1 MQSPVDTPAADP
13 ASATAPV
20 MLGVSHRSAAVEIRG
35 RLAIPADDR
44 NAALESLGGVA
55 GVRECAILATCNRT
69 EIYAVTDAGDPA
81 PVLRWFCDW
90 HGLTENEVEPYLDS
104 RSGAGAVA
112 HLIRVAAGLESAVVG
127 ETQIVGQIKEAFGA
141 AREGQYSGSMLGR
154 LTDHAL
160 AVAKEIRSDTGIG
173 RCPVSVAGVAVAA
186 VGRLLED
193 LSRARV
199 LVVGA
204 GENAVLAIR
213 HLRAKGC
220 ENLLVANRTL
230 YRAQQVADSF
240 AARAYPLTAL
250 ASLIG
255 QVDVVVATSGAPGV
269 LIDAAMVAE
278 ARRHANNQRPLLL
291 IDLAVPQDIATD
303 VADLPGVHLYSADA
317 LAALS
322 RANLA
327 AREEAAREAHQRV
340 EAGTTRFMEWVSA
353 RNAVPTVRAIRQR
366 VADMRDQA
374 LEKARRE
381 LQRGKDPDQVLA
393 YLAHHLTQRILHEPS
408 TELRSAKGT
417 RQQSLRSA
425 AESLFGVESR

>member
-1 MQSPVDTPAADP
+1 MQSHVYGTGADSAA
-13 ASATAPV
+13 ATAPV
-20 MLGVSHRSAAVEIRG
+20 MLGVSHRTAAVEIRG

-44 NAALESLGGVA
+44 SAALDSLSRVPGVQ
-55 GVRECAILATCNRT
+55 ECALLSTCQRT
-69 EIYAVTDAGDPA
+69 EIYAVTDGGDTA

-90 HGLTENEVEPYLDS
+90 HGLAEHEVRPYLDAH
-104 RSGAGAVA
+104 SGAGAVA
-112 HLIRVAAGLESAVVG
+112 HLTRVAAGLESAVVG
-127 ETQIVGQIKEAFGA
+127 ETQIVGQIKEAFVA
-141 AREGQYSGSMLGR
+141 AREGRYSGSMLGR

-186 VGRLLED
+186 VGRLVTE

-220 ENLLVANRTL
+220 ENLIVANRTL
-230 YRAQQVADSF
+230 DRAQEVAEAFD
-240 AARAYPLTAL
+240 ARAYPLTAL

-269 LIDAAMVAE
+269 LIDAAMVAD
-278 ARRHANNQRPLLL
+278 ARRHSDGQPPLLL

-303 VADLPGVHLYSADA
+303 VADLPGVHLYSADD

-322 RANLA
+322 RANRA

-340 EAGTTRFMEWVSA
+340 EAGTARFMEWVSA

-381 LQRGKDPDQVLA
+381 LQRGKDPDEVLA

-408 TELRSAKGT
+408 TELRSAKGE
-417 RQQSLRSA
+417 RQESLRSA
-425 AESLFGVESR
+425 AESLFGVES